1 METKNSVKHPPS
13 NSPKPLLLNQY
24 PKKNFWD
31 FSDIFQSQGF
41 WYTNPHLEAA
51 RDILAHFESR
61 DDDIFLASSIKTGTT
76 WLKALCFSIIHGRKN
91 VNVKVDEEEEEED
104 DPLVKN
110 TPSSCVQTIEN
121 GVYMTNPTPDLS
133 VYLEARDLSTRFYHQ
148 EAYLE
153 ARDLSTRFYH
163 QEGMPS
169 PRLFHTHFPYS
180 ALPDSIKNSE
190 CKIVYITRNPK
201 DTMVSMWRFFNSVR
215 TPEQGPYPFDKA
227 FESFCDGLYPFGPFF
242 DHVLEY
248 WEVSLKKS
256 DKRDP
261 KGLVKRLASFLGRPF
276 VNEEEVEKVLWRC
289 SLDRLK
295 NLEVNKNGS
304 TAVGLPTNSF
314 YRLGVVG
321 DWRNNFSHE
330 MEERLDQISPM
341 KLEKTG
347 LDLNK

>member
-1 METKNSVKHPPS
+1 MKTKNSVEHPSS
-13 NSPKPLLLNQY
+13 NSPKPLLLDQY

-51 RDILAHFESR
+51 RDILAHFEAH
-61 DDDIFLASSIKTGTT
+61 DNDIFLASSIKTGTT
-76 WLKALCFSIIHGRKN
+76 CLKALCFSIIHGWKN
-91 VNVKVDEEEEEED
+91 VDVKVDEEEEEED

-121 GVYMTNPTPDLS
+121 QVYMTNPTSDL
-133 VYLEARDLSTRFYHQ
+133 L
-148 EAYLE
+148 
-153 ARDLSTRFYH
+153 
-163 QEGMPS
+163 GMPS

-190 CKIVYITRNPK
+190 CKIVHITRNPK
-201 DTMVSMWRFFNSVR
+201 DTMVSMWHFFNSVR

-248 WEVSLKKS
+248 WEASLKKS
-256 DKRDP
+256 DKILFLRYEEIKRDP

-276 VNEEEVEKVLWRC
+276 VNEEEVEKALWRC

-304 TAVGLPTNSF
+304 TAVGLPRNSF

-321 DWRNNFSHE
+321 HWKNNFSHE
-330 MEERLDQISPM
+330 MEERLDQISSM
-341 KLEKTG
+341 KLQKTG
-347 LDLNK
+347 HDLNK

>member
-1 METKNSVKHPPS
+1 METKDSVKHPPS
-13 NSPKPLLLNQY
+13 NSPKPLLLDQY

-61 DDDIFLASSIKTGTT
+61 DDDVFLASSIKTGTT

-91 VNVKVDEEEEEED
+91 VNVKVDEEEEEEEED

-133 VYLEARDLSTRFYHQ
+133 
-148 EAYLE
+148 
-153 ARDLSTRFYH
+153 
-163 QEGMPS
+163 GMPS
-169 PRLFHTHFPYS
+169 TRLFHTHFPYS

-201 DTMVSMWRFFNSVR
+201 DTMVSMWHFFNSVR

-248 WEVSLKKS
+248 WEVRLKKS
-256 DKRDP
+256 DKILFLRYEEIKRDP

-330 MEERLDQISPM
+330 VEERLDQISSM

-347 LDLNK
+347 LGLNK

>member
-1 METKNSVKHPPS
+1 METKNSVENPSS
-13 NSPKPLLLNQY
+13 NSPKPLLLDQY

-31 FSDIFQSQGF
+31 FSDVFQSQGF

-91 VNVKVDEEEEEED
+91 VDDKVDEEEEEED

-121 GVYMTNPTPDLS
+121 RVYMTNPTPDLS
-133 VYLEARDLSTRFYHQ
+133 
-148 EAYLE
+148 
-153 ARDLSTRFYH
+153 
-163 QEGMPS
+163 GMSS

-201 DTMVSMWRFFNSVR
+201 DTMVSMWHFFNSVR

-248 WEVSLKKS
+248 WEASLKKS
-256 DKRDP
+256 NKILFLSYEDIKRDP

-304 TAVGLPTNSF
+304 TGVGLPTNSF

-321 DWRNNFSHE
+321 DWKNNFSHE
-330 MEERLDQISPM
+330 MEERLDQISSI

>member
-1 METKNSVKHPPS
+1 METKNAVEHPS
-13 NSPKPLLLNQY
+13 FNSPKPILLDQY

-61 DDDIFLASSIKTGTT
+61 DDDIFLTSSIKIGTT

-91 VNVKVDEEEEEED
+91 VDVKVDEEEEDKED

-121 GVYMTNPTPDLS
+121 EVYMTNPTPDLS
-133 VYLEARDLSTRFYHQ
+133 
-148 EAYLE
+148 
-153 ARDLSTRFYH
+153 
-163 QEGMPS
+163 GMPS

-201 DTMVSMWRFFNSVR
+201 DTMVSMWHFFNSVR
-215 TPEQGPYPFDKA
+215 TPEQGPYPFDRA

-242 DHVLEY
+242 DHVLVY
-248 WEVSLKKS
+248 WEASLKKS
-256 DKRDP
+256 DKILFLRYEEIKRDP

-276 VNEEEVEKVLWRC
+276 VNEEEVEKVLRRC

-304 TAVGLPTNSF
+304 TTVGLPTNSF

-321 DWRNNFSHE
+321 DWKNHFSHE
-330 MEERLDQISPM
+330 MEERLDQISSM

>member
-13 NSPKPLLLNQY
+13 NSPKPLLLDQY

-76 WLKALCFSIIHGRKN
+76 WLKALCFSIIHGQKN
-91 VNVKVDEEEEEED
+91 VNVKVNEEEEEED

-133 VYLEARDLSTRFYHQ
+133 
-148 EAYLE
+148 
-153 ARDLSTRFYH
+153 
-163 QEGMPS
+163 GMPS

-256 DKRDP
+256 DKILFLRYEEIKRDP

-330 MEERLDQISPM
+330 MEERLDQISSM

>member
-1 METKNSVKHPPS
+1 METKTSIEHPSS
-13 NSPKPLLLNQY
+13 NSPKPLLLDQY

-61 DDDIFLASSIKTGTT
+61 NDDIFLASSIKTGTT

-91 VNVKVDEEEEEED
+91 VDVKFDEEEEEED

-133 VYLEARDLSTRFYHQ
+133 
-148 EAYLE
+148 
-153 ARDLSTRFYH
+153 
-163 QEGMPS
+163 GMPS

-180 ALPDSIKNSE
+180 ALPESIKNSE
-190 CKIVYITRNPK
+190 CEIVYITRNPK
-201 DTMVSMWRFFNSVR
+201 DTMVSMWHFFNSVR

-248 WEVSLKKS
+248 WEASLKKS
-256 DKRDP
+256 DKILFLRYEEIKRDP
-261 KGLVKRLASFLGRPF
+261 KGLVKRLASFLRRPF

-314 YRLGVVG
+314 FRLGVVG
-321 DWRNNFSHE
+321 DWKNNFSHE
-330 MEERLDQISPM
+330 MEERLDQISSM

>member
-1 METKNSVKHPPS
+1 METKNSIEHPSS
-13 NSPKPLLLNQY
+13 NSPKPLLLDQY

-31 FSDIFQSQGF
+31 FPDIFQSQGF

-51 RDILAHFESR
+51 RDILAHFKSR
-61 DDDIFLASSIKTGTT
+61 NDNIFLETGTT

-91 VNVKVDEEEEEED
+91 VDVKVDEEEEEED

-133 VYLEARDLSTRFYHQ
+133 
-148 EAYLE
+148 
-153 ARDLSTRFYH
+153 
-163 QEGMPS
+163 GMPS
-169 PRLFHTHFPYS
+169 PRLFHTHIPYR

-190 CKIVYITRNPK
+190 CKIVYITQNPK
-201 DTMVSMWRFFNSVR
+201 DTMVSMWHFFNSVR

-227 FESFCDGLYPFGPFF
+227 FESFCDGLHPFGPFF

-248 WEVSLKKS
+248 WEASLKKS
-256 DKRDP
+256 DKIVVLRYEEIKRDP
-261 KGLVKRLASFLGRPF
+261 KGLVKRLASFLRRPF

-295 NLEVNKNGS
+295 NLEVNKIGS
-304 TAVGLPTNSF
+304 TTVGLPTNSF

-321 DWRNNFSHE
+321 DWKNNFSHE
-330 MEERLDQISPM
+330 MEERLDQISST

-347 LDLNK
+347 LDVNK

>member
-1 METKNSVKHPPS
+1 METKNSVEHPSS
-13 NSPKPLLLNQY
+13 NSPKPLLLDQY

-51 RDILAHFESR
+51 RDILAHFEAHN
-61 DDDIFLASSIKTGTT
+61 DDNMAQSPLFFDHPWSE
-76 WLKALCFSIIHGRKN
+76 N
-91 VNVKVDEEEEEED
+91 VDVKVDEEEEEEED

-121 GVYMTNPTPDLS
+121 QVYMTNPTPDLS
-133 VYLEARDLSTRFYHQ
+133 
-148 EAYLE
+148 
-153 ARDLSTRFYH
+153 
-163 QEGMPS
+163 GMPS

-180 ALPDSIKNSE
+180 ALPDSIKNSK
-190 CKIVYITRNPK
+190 CKIVYVTRNPK
-201 DTMVSMWRFFNSVR
+201 DTMVSMWHFFNSVR

-227 FESFCDGLYPFGPFF
+227 FESFCDGLYPFRPFF
-242 DHVLEY
+242 NHVLEY
-248 WEVSLKKS
+248 SEASLKKS
-256 DKRDP
+256 DKILFWLHFSE
-261 KGLVKRLASFLGRPF
+261 GHL
-276 VNEEEVEKVLWRC
+276 
-289 SLDRLK
+289 LK

-321 DWRNNFSHE
+321 DWKNNFSPE
-330 MEERLDQISPM
+330 MEERLDQISSM

>member
-1 METKNSVKHPPS
+1 
-13 NSPKPLLLNQY
+13 
-24 PKKNFWD
+24 
-31 FSDIFQSQGF
+31 
-41 WYTNPHLEAA
+41 
-51 RDILAHFESR
+51 
-61 DDDIFLASSIKTGTT
+61 
-76 WLKALCFSIIHGRKN
+76 
-91 VNVKVDEEEEEED
+91 
-104 DPLVKN
+104 
-110 TPSSCVQTIEN
+110 
-121 GVYMTNPTPDLS
+121 
-133 VYLEARDLSTRFYHQ
+133 
-148 EAYLE
+148 
-153 ARDLSTRFYH
+153 
-163 QEGMPS
+163 MPS

-201 DTMVSMWRFFNSVR
+201 DTMVSMWHFFNSVR

-242 DHVLEY
+242 DH
-248 WEVSLKKS
+248 
-256 DKRDP
+256 RDP

-314 YRLGVVG
+314 YRLRVVG
-321 DWRNNFSHE
+321 DWKNNFSHE
-330 MEERLDQISPM
+330 MEERLDQISSM

>member
-1 METKNSVKHPPS
+1 METKNSIEHPSS
-13 NSPKPLLLNQY
+13 NSPKPLLLDQY

-31 FSDIFQSQGF
+31 FPDIFQSQGF

-51 RDILAHFESR
+51 RDILAHFKSR
-61 DDDIFLASSIKTGTT
+61 NDNIFLETGTT

-91 VNVKVDEEEEEED
+91 VDVKVDEEEEEED

-133 VYLEARDLSTRFYHQ
+133 
-148 EAYLE
+148 
-153 ARDLSTRFYH
+153 
-163 QEGMPS
+163 GMPS
-169 PRLFHTHFPYS
+169 PRLFHTHIPYR

-190 CKIVYITRNPK
+190 CKIVYITQNPK
-201 DTMVSMWRFFNSVR
+201 DTMVSMWHFFNSVR

-227 FESFCDGLYPFGPFF
+227 FESFCDGLHPFGPFF

-248 WEVSLKKS
+248 WEASLKKS
-256 DKRDP
+256 DKMREKERRQREEEQKRGETEEEISKWLQCSWAFFGKENDP
-261 KGLVKRLASFLGRPF
+261 PSMEAILRPF

-295 NLEVNKNGS
+295 NLEVNKIGS
-304 TAVGLPTNSF
+304 TTVGLPTNSF

-321 DWRNNFSHE
+321 DWKNNFSHE
-330 MEERLDQISPM
+330 MEERLDQISST

-347 LDLNK
+347 LDVNK

>member
-1 METKNSVKHPPS
+1 METKNSIEQPSS
-13 NSPKPLLLNQY
+13 NSPKPLLLDQY

-61 DDDIFLASSIKTGTT
+61 NDDIVLASSIKTGTT

-91 VNVKVDEEEEEED
+91 VDVKVDEEEEEED

-133 VYLEARDLSTRFYHQ
+133 
-148 EAYLE
+148 
-153 ARDLSTRFYH
+153 
-163 QEGMPS
+163 GMPS

-201 DTMVSMWRFFNSVR
+201 DTMVSMWHFFNSLR

-248 WEVSLKKS
+248 WEASLKKS
-256 DKRDP
+256 DKILFLRYEEIKRDP

-314 YRLGVVG
+314 FRLGVVG
-321 DWRNNFSHE
+321 DWKNNFSHE
-330 MEERLDQISPM
+330 MEERLDQISSM